1 MSSTK
6 KPNPTYR
13 ILNAEPSGYSAEAHA
28 LLSQVGIP
36 VEKEMTRAELLQ
48 ELPKYDVLIV
58 RLGHQVDR
66 EVIEAGLNLKAIVS
80 ATTGLD
86 HIDVESAQA
95 RSISVLS
102 LKGETDYLRDIRAT
116 AEHTWALLLG
126 LLRRLVPAAL
136 AARSGNWNRDAFRG
150 RELQDQDI
158 GIVGLGRIGK
168 MIARYGQVFGM
179 GVGAFDP
186 YTREWTDGVW
196 QASTLEQLLASS
208 TVLTLHVPLNNE
220 TRGMIGPTELQQ
232 LPRGAVLINTSRG
245 QLIDETALLKSLEN
259 GHLAGA
265 ALDVIA
271 DERNSDRLQ
280 KSPLLDYAKKFDNLL
295 ITPHIGGATYES
307 MAKTEKFMARTL
319 TEFIRNLN
327 KN

>member
-1 MSSTK
+1 MCSTK
-6 KPNPTYR
+6 KSNSYR
-13 ILNAEPSGYSAEAHA
+13 ILNAEPSGYSAKAHA

-36 VEKEMTRAELLQ
+36 VEKEMTRAELLR

-126 LLRRLVPAAL
+126 LLRRLVPASL
-136 AARSGNWNRDAFRG
+136 AARSGDWNRDAFRG

-158 GIVGLGRIGK
+158 GIVGLGRIGQ

-179 GVGAFDP
+179 EVGAFDP

-196 QASTLEQLLASS
+196 QASTLEQLLTSS

-245 QLIDETALLKSLEN
+245 QLIDETALVKSLEI

-271 DERNSDRLQ
+271 AERDSDRLQ

-307 MAKTEKFMARTL
+307 MAKTEIFMARKL

-327 KN
+327 KD

>member
-6 KPNPTYR
+6 KPNPAYR

-168 MIARYGQVFGM
+168 MIVRYGQVFGM

-245 QLIDETALLKSLEN
+245 QLIDETALVKSLEN

-307 MAKTEKFMARTL
+307 MAKTEIFMARKL